1 MVLLQL
7 LEDQQPLVVA
17 TLRLAIPLLPRATL
31 EQGFMVMSS
40 QPTMGL
46 HSRQHTAK
54 LCKGTGFLL
63 EGLKVQTLP
72 RMAILNHLAVEVL
85 LLHMQRPQ
93 EVEPP
98 SLGLQTGEVRQGL
111 RCHPKT
117 ITGAHLVTKGLLA
130 TTTEHLAMTTG
141 APLTTEDPQLIIE
154 AHR

>member
-1 MVLLQL
+1 VVLLQL

-31 EQGFMVMSS
+31 EGFMVTLS

-54 LCKGTGFLL
+54 LCKGMGFLL

-98 SLGLQTGEVRQGL
+98 SLGLQTGEVRLGL

>member
-7 LEDQQPLVVA
+7 LEDQQPLVVV

-98 SLGLQTGEVRQGL
+98 SLGLQTGEVRLG
-111 RCHPKT
+111 HPKT

-141 APLTTEDPQLIIE
+141 APLTTEDHQLIIE